1 MRFNIFCVCGK
12 VKGVLC
18 SLPSLRYR
26 PPSRREEMEETEIK
40 KTGTEG
46 RIGLPQRKYINF
58 YSSPLLRNNF
68 LPSKIFFLPF
78 HFFSWIF
85 LLYCYARAIF
95 GFQQRIFLTSFSY
108 KVYIKVHEIKLKL
121 LILFECCCGIIS
133 SATWCFRSMYY
144 LALSLTS
151 RCTTSIQFPT
161 FQSSVLPTSSGCS
174 SIERDCFSLIY
185 RKYTYP
191 KRR

>member
-1 MRFNIFCVCGK
+1 MCAGRWRGYCAV
-12 VKGVLC
+12 
-18 SLPSLRYR
+18 YR
-26 PPSRREEMEETEIK
+26 PSEIGLREEEGNGGDRNKED
-40 KTGTEG
+40 GTEG
-46 RIGLPQRKYINF
+46 RMQLPQRKYINF

-108 KVYIKVHEIKLKL
+108 KVYIKVHEIQLKL
-121 LILFECCCGIIS
+121 LILFECCCGIIT
-133 SATWCFRSMYY
+133 SATRCFRSMCY

-151 RCTTSIQFPT
+151 RRYTTSIQFPT

-174 SIERDCFSLIY
+174 SIKRDCLPL
-185 RKYTYP
+185 R
-191 KRR
+191 